1 MFDEG
6 TLDPVVFYRERI
18 SHLSGDGDP
27 KSGLGSSG
35 GDGWVRGR
43 DGESSLT
50 ERAKAVAEAWG
61 RGEGEG
67 GKRGETEGEG
77 YLGRDMRG
85 FSRRYTTDAL
95 SSKVEVDAQLDAAGE
110 ASRWWRRAAVEGC
123 ASAQLALGQQQLAAA
138 SDRRG
143 GAPHASAAAAAA
155 AAGARALLALAADQG
170 GADAL
175 LAHGE
180 AVRDIALERLTR
192 NGSASTGSEMAN
204 GELLLDSDRQLSP
217 TKPIGVGGGDTS
229 AAAVAAR
236 GELARSV
243 WRPPR
248 VPCPAPAFSSSF
260 SSSSYCLPVVYPPT
274 CALPL
279 GLAPPNVSCFFP
291 AYTSKS

>member
-6 TLDPVVFYRERI
+6 TLDPVVFYRKRL

-143 GAPHASAAAAAA
+143 GAPHASAAAAA
-155 AAGARALLALAADQG
+155 GARALLALAADQG

-243 WRPPR
+243 WRPPTFH
-248 VPCPAPAFSSSF
+248 AFS
-260 SSSSYCLPVVYPPT
+260 P
-274 CALPL
+274 
-279 GLAPPNVSCFFP
+279 
-291 AYTSKS
+291 TSKS